1 MFVSVKN
8 LTASIEQNIQFYIEG
23 WQARNSTAQKSLK
36 SGMNI

>member
-23 WQARNSTAQKSLK
+23 VASKERLFRRQRLL
-36 SGMNI
+36 

>member
-23 WQARNSTAQKSLK
+23 GGKQGTAQPRRV
-36 SGMNI
+36 